1 MADLT
6 YEDIMGK
13 PEDRLAT
20 PQVKIKDI
28 EPVKELTYEDIM
40 GSPKNKLVP
49 DEDDDGPAID
59 MGGTLKKK
67 DLYKGDN
74 VNTIRN
80 FMVGYRG
87 ADYKDAKDDQ
97 VVEDFVDTMR
107 WFNGNVVSTAG
118 VARYVYNGDDQ
129 QKADADKAFKLYD
142 KLGNV
147 FVNDGFFGAV
157 DGVTDY
163 MGAALADPTNW
174 VGLLTGGISKASAL
188 GITQAGK
195 QAVKLAAEEAGKRAL
210 TKGAT
215 QQAALKAG
223 EVAADAMTKRL
234 VARNVSSD
242 TAKQLISQAGIQE
255 QRLFLKGAGLA
266 AEGEFKRG
274 LTSAAAKKSVF
285 ATTGIDAGFAA
296 LNDIQIQNTMMQLD
310 DKVEYSA
317 LQTGFSSLLGAVGG
331 GMQIVGGAFKGAS
344 GLAGTTDALSLV
356 AERQV
361 LKNAEALALGEPQV
375 KKATAIIST
384 TLDSWKDK
392 WTRGKT
398 MFDPNVTPADL
409 MHDIM
414 LGPDGKGGLAKLFKD
429 SGLKLNSKVTIS
441 DVMTNV
447 VRQLPQAELKV
458 INEQLLATGIKLG
471 EVTEL
476 GVNLGDL
483 LAKDIRQSAQIL
495 NTMSQVRKTMDA
507 GIVAGSERLDKITG
521 RTDVLKLT
529 KEAGDPKAETKT
541 LQYAQNFWKRML
553 VSSPATTAANV
564 MGYASFATG
573 QTAAD
578 LLSMTARYT
587 AALLTLPINTKT
599 SREMFRTGNVYRQM
613 IGQKAKYL
621 MDPFTT
627 HDVYMDFLDNNAD
640 IKKHLFETM
649 AGGIERSAKRYN
661 IPEIETVV
669 NGKKVKDNPTWFKRT
684 EAVASAANTI
694 TGVRIQDSFTKS
706 QMFIG
711 ELDKH
716 VRLKHGGDLM
726 SILKSGDLSKLDDE
740 VVSNALDTTMKSVFA
755 KDYTTKETAPWL
767 ASSAKL
773 VESISNTPIIGTLLP
788 FGRFFNNVVAT
799 GYQWTASGFVEAAS
813 AIVKTEKRNIS
824 TTEAL
829 SRSLVGVSTIL
840 MSIDYDDS
848 TKEKGNPWNILEVGG
863 AKIDIKNIYP
873 ASAFVLAG
881 RYGRLI
887 RDGEMVPDEILQDIT
902 EVFGVGN
909 IGKDAQFG
917 NDLKALLDMMANS
930 QSGVG
935 SPNEWI
941 KVAGKKSGDVVA
953 GVFRPLDAVNKLTG
967 FVFNTDASKDVRQA
981 EGLAVFSQ
989 SATRYI
995 DNIIEIFDD
1004 KIDAIT
1010 GEELRVGGREGRVQ
1024 DPNPLASIFGIRV
1037 KPSTTS
1043 TEKAY
1048 SLAEMKDWT
1057 ASERSQMPGYD
1068 KIFNE
1073 LFAPNMEKAA
1083 NLLSRS
1089 DAYQSAN
1096 VAQRRVMLRSELSK
1110 VNKKVKDYLE
1120 EGAPNETRLT
1130 ALRRKATSAG
1140 GKETRFLAKGF
1151 LKEKFGFE
1159 GRVQDMGYDTLN
1171 AYLQYIDYMDDYLK
1185 NK

>member
-1 MADLT
+1 MVDSAL
-6 YEDIMGK
+6 YEEYMGK
-13 PEDRLAT
+13 KAEGLDVPEL
-20 PQVKIKDI
+20 KIKDV
-28 EPVKELTYEDIM
+28 EPTSPTKSALYYEYM
-40 GSPKNKLVP
+40 GGGP
-49 DEDDDGPAID
+49 EEEEDDGPAID

-67 DLYKGDN
+67 DLYKRDN

-87 ADYKDAKDDQ
+87 VDYKDAKDDQ
-97 VVEDFVDTMR
+97 IVEDFVDTMR
-107 WFNGNVVSTAG
+107 WFNGNIVSTAG

-163 MGAALADPTNW
+163 MAATLADPTNW
-174 VGLLTGGISKASAL
+174 VGLLTGGISKAAAL
-188 GITQAGK
+188 GVTQAGK

-210 TKGAT
+210 AKGVT
-215 QQAALKAG
+215 QAAALKAG
-223 EVAADAMTKRL
+223 DEAADAMTKRL
-234 VARNVSSD
+234 VGRIISTD
-242 TAKQLISQAGIQE
+242 TSKQLVSQAGIQE
-255 QRLFLKGAGLA
+255 QKLFLKGAALG

-274 LTSAAAKKSVF
+274 LTSAAAKKSLL
-285 ATTGIDAGFAA
+285 ATGVIDGGFAA
-296 LNDIQIQNTMMQLD
+296 LHDVQIQNTMMQLD
-310 DKVEYSA
+310 DRVEFSA
-317 LQTGFSSLLGAVGG
+317 LQTGFSSLMGTVGV
-331 GMQIVGGAFKGAS
+331 GMQLAGSAFKGVS
-344 GLAGTTDALSLV
+344 GLSGATDTIGLT
-356 AERQV
+356 AERQA
-361 LKNAEALALGEPQV
+361 LRNAEALALDEPVV
-375 KKATAIIST
+375 KQATSIINT
-384 TLDSWKDK
+384 TLDTWKDK

-398 MFDPNVTPADL
+398 MFDPNVTPTDL

-414 LGPDGKGGLAKLFKD
+414 LGADGKSGLAGMFKTN
-429 SGLKLNSKVTIS
+429 GMRLNSKMTIS
-441 DVMTNV
+441 DIMTNV
-447 VRQLPQAELKV
+447 VRQIPQAELRE
-458 INEQLLATGIKLG
+458 INDKLAATGIRLG
-471 EVTEL
+471 EVTDL

-483 LAKDIRQSAQIL
+483 LAKDIRQGAQAL
-495 NTMSQVRKTMDA
+495 NIMSQVRKTVDA
-507 GIVAGSERLDKITG
+507 GVVAGTERLDRITG
-521 RTDVLKLT
+521 RTDPLKLL
-529 KEAGDPKAETKT
+529 KEAGDPKAETKS

-564 MGYASFATG
+564 MGYGSFAVG

-578 LLSMTARYT
+578 LLSMTGRYT

-599 SREMFRTGNVYRQM
+599 SREMFRMGNVYRQM

-627 HDVYMDFLDNNAD
+627 HDVYMDFLENNAD

-661 IPEIETVV
+661 VDPDA
-669 NGKKVKDNPTWFKRT
+669 KWFKRT

-716 VRLKHGGDLM
+716 VRLKHGDDLM
-726 SILKSGDLSKLDDE
+726 AILKSGDLSKLDDE
-740 VVSNALDTTMKSVFA
+740 VVSNALDTTMKSVFS

-773 VESISNTPIIGTLLP
+773 VEGISNTPIIGTLLP

-799 GYQWTASGFVEAAS
+799 GYQWTAGGFVQTAS
-813 AIVKTEKRNIS
+813 AIVKAEKRTIS
-824 TTEAL
+824 TSEAL
-829 SRSLVGVSTIL
+829 ARSVVGVSTIK
-840 MSIDYDDS
+840 MAIEYDES
-848 TKEKGNPWNILEVGG
+848 SKEKGNPWNLLEVGG

-887 RDGEMVPDEILQDIT
+887 RDGEMVPDEILQDVT
-902 EVFGVGN
+902 DVFGVGN

-917 NDLKALLDMMANS
+917 NDLKAILDMMANS
-930 QSGVG
+930 EGGGYEQWAGVL
-935 SPNEWI
+935 
-941 KVAGKKSGDVVA
+941 GKKTGDVIA
-953 GVFRPLDAVNKLTG
+953 GVARPLDAVNKLTG
-967 FVFNTDASKDVRQA
+967 FVFNTDASKDIRQA
-981 EGLAVFSQ
+981 KGLGVFTQ

-1004 KIDAIT
+1004 KIDSIT
-1010 GEELRVGGREGRVQ
+1010 GEELRVGAREGKVQ

-1037 KPSTTS
+1037 KPSTTG

-1083 NLLSRS
+1083 DMLSRS

-1096 VAQRRVMLRSELSK
+1096 VAQRRVMLRSELTK
-1110 VNKKVKDYLE
+1110 VNKQVKDYLK
-1120 EGAPNETRLT
+1120 EGAPNATRLT
-1130 ALRRKATSAG
+1130 ALRREATSAG
-1140 GKETRFLAKGF
+1140 SKETRFLAKGF